1 MPERAQTE
9 NMEIACARKPARALS
24 DFKRTRVDFQ
34 TLGEQAHVLW
44 TDPRWPQGLYPCQI
58 VAYKPDG
65 LDVPPGHACV
75 MYPDQSYD
83 IHPIQDVLIK
93 PRQLPAVLMQACSD
107 LGQRIPETQVR
118 AALQSWAPTL
128 EDVARLVHPYFV
140 VRMVNAE
147 SQLVPEAVMIARSDS
162 GPAHTARYVATS
174 HLSTRH
180 AIAQRPRFDVAGHLS
195 FFELRLASASDDRV
209 PPQPCTL
216 AI

>member
-1 MPERAQTE
+1 
-9 NMEIACARKPARALS
+9 MEIACARKPARALS
-24 DFKRTRVDFQ
+24 DFKRTKGQDFQ

-44 TDPRWPQGLYPCQI
+44 TDPRWPQCLYPCQI

-65 LDVPPGHACV
+65 LDVPSGHACV

-83 IHPIQDVLIK
+83 IHPIRDVLIQ

-128 EDVARLVHPYFV
+128 EDVTRLVHPCGIV

-162 GPAHTARYVATS
+162 GPAHTAGYVATS

-195 FFELRLASASDDRV
+195 CFELRSASASDGRV
-209 PPQPCTL
+209 SPQPCTL